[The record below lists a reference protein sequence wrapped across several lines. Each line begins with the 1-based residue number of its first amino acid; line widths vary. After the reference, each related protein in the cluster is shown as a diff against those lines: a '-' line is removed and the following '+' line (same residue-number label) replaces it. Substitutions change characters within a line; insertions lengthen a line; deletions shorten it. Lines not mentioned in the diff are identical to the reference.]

1 MLKRFISF
9 LTVLLA
15 VQFVAAQAPAGYYS
29 STKGSSGR
37 NLKTAMFKVIGSH
50 KDIGYDGLWKAFRD
64 TDCRP
69 DGKVWDMYSNTTN
82 FRFGTDQDKG
92 RHSKEGDT
100 YNREHSFPKSWF
112 GDARPMHND
121 LFHLYPTDSY
131 VNGMRSN
138 YAFGETEHPSKT
150 SNNGF
155 SKFGSCTT
163 PGYSG
168 EVFEPN
174 DEYKGDFARSY
185 FYMATAYEDRFS
197 KFSSP
202 MLARNSYPCYTKWAL
217 DMLLRWAKEDPV
229 SEKEIKRNNAVYKHQ
244 NNRNPYIDFPGLE
257 EYVWGDKQNVAF
269 DPDNYNNGGGV
280 TPDPEPNPNPGVSV
294 AAPVFSVASGQVA
307 VNTEVTISSTTAGA
321 TIYYTVNN
329 TAEVSG
335 ASPVKYTITEDAS
348 ISAYAQ
354 LGDKKSETVKATYT
368 VAKAPVFGD
377 GVYVRVENAADL
389 TLGHRYLI
397 VCESENVAMAEE
409 KKDIRGYASVTIKG
423 NEIKTDVVREGKPY
437 AFVLGR
443 TANHYTFCDISD
455 NTYLS
460 INTNGNKLYSVKDCN
475 GTDAQWNIEMAAGI
489 AEIVSVKYKERSI
502 QYNSGAPRFAA
513 YKPGQ
518 TKVALYKETV
528 ADAIEYPEMEK
539 GTVDVYTIGG
549 RLLRDDVKKSDAV
562 KGLPR
567 GIYIIGG
574 VKVLVK

>member
-1 MLKRFISF
+1 MLRKFFSL

-15 VQFVAAQAPAGYYS
+15 VQLVSAQAPAGYYS
-29 STKGSSGR
+29 STKGASGR
-37 NLKTAMFKVIGSH
+37 NLKTAMFKVIGNH

-64 TDCRP
+64 TDSRP
-69 DGKVWDMYSNTTN
+69 DGTVWDMYSNTTK

-131 VNGMRSN
+131 INGIRSN
-138 YAFGETEHPSKT
+138 YAFGETDHPSKT
-150 SNNGF
+150 SHNGF
-155 SKFGSCTT
+155 SKFGRSSV

-168 EVFEPN
+168 DVFEPN

-202 MLARNSYPCYTKWAL
+202 MLARNSYPCYQKWAL

-244 NNRNPYIDFPGLE
+244 KNRNPFIDFPGLE
-257 EYVWGDKQNVAF
+257 QYVWGDKQNVAF
-269 DPDNYNNGGGV
+269 DPDNYNGGEVNPG
-280 TPDPEPNPNPGVSV
+280 PNPNPNPNPDVTV

-321 TIYYTVNN
+321 TIYYTVNS

-335 ASPVKYTITEDAS
+335 ASPVKYTITDDAT
-348 ISAYAQ
+348 ISAYAK
-354 LGDKKSETVKATYT
+354 LGDKKSETVTATYT
-368 VAKAPVFGD
+368 IAKSPIVGN
-377 GVYVRVENAADL
+377 GVYVRVDNDADL
-389 TLGHRYLI
+389 TLGNRYLI
-397 VCESENVAMAEE
+397 VCEGEKVAMAED
-409 KKDIRGYASVTIKG
+409 KKDIRGHAEVTING
-423 NEIKTDVVREGKPY
+423 TTIETDVAREGKPY

-443 TANHYTFCDISD
+443 TAGHYTFCDVSND
-455 NTYLS
+455 TYLS
-460 INTNGNKLYSVKDCN
+460 VGGKNKLYSIKD
-475 GTDAQWNIEMAAGI
+475 GKAEDAQWNIELAAGI
-489 AEIVSVKYKERSI
+489 ANISSVKSTGARI
-502 QYNSGAPRFAA
+502 QYNSGSPRFAA
-513 YKPGQ
+513 YKSGQ
-518 TKVALYKETV
+518 KPVALFKETV
-528 ADAIEYPEMEK
+528 ADAIEYPVVVN
-539 GTVDVYTIGG
+539 GTVNVYSIGG
-549 RLLRDDVKKSDAV
+549 RLLRNDVNKRDAV

-574 VKVLVK
+574 AKVLVR

>member
-1 MLKRFISF
+1 MLKKLFSL

-15 VQFVAAQAPAGYYS
+15 VQLVSAQAPAGYYG
-29 STKGSSGR
+29 STKGASGR

-50 KDIGYDGLWKAFRD
+50 KDIGYDGLWKAFRE
-64 TDCRP
+64 TDCRK
-69 DGKVWDMYSNTTN
+69 DGTVWDMYSNTTK
-82 FRFGTDQDKG
+82 FRFDTDQDKG

-112 GDARPMHND
+112 NDARPMHND

-131 VNGMRSN
+131 INGIRSN
-138 YAFGETEHPSKT
+138 YAFGETDHPSKT
-150 SNNGF
+150 SHNGF
-155 SKFGSCTT
+155 SKFGKSSV

-185 FYMATAYEDRFS
+185 FYMATAYEDKFS

-202 MLARNSYPCYTKWAL
+202 MLARNSYPCYQKWAL

-229 SEKEIKRNNAVYKHQ
+229 SQKEIDRNNAVYKWQ
-244 NNRNPYIDFPGLE
+244 KNRNPYIDFPGLE
-257 EYVWGDKQNVAF
+257 QYVWGDKQNVAF
-269 DPDNYNNGGGV
+269 NPDNYNGGEV
-280 TPDPEPNPNPGVSV
+280 TPNPEPNPNPGTTV
-294 AAPVFSVASGQVA
+294 AAPVFSVTSGQVA

-321 TIYYTVNN
+321 TIYYTANN

-335 ASPVKYTITEDAS
+335 ASPVKYTITDDVT
-348 ISAYAQ
+348 ISAYAK

-368 VAKAPVFGD
+368 IAKAPVVGN

-397 VCESENVAMAEE
+397 VCESNNVAMAEE
-409 KKDIRGYASVTIKG
+409 KKDIRGYASVTING
-423 NEIKTDVVREGKPY
+423 TAIETDVAREGKPY

-443 TANHYTFCDISD
+443 IANHYTFCDVSD

-460 INTNGNKLYSVKDCN
+460 INTNGNKLYSVKECN
-475 GTDAQWNIEMAAGI
+475 GEDAQWNIEMAGGI
-489 AEIVSVKYKERSI
+489 ANIVSAKYSDRSI

-513 YKPGQ
+513 YKNGQ
-518 TKVALYKETV
+518 QKVSLYKETV
-528 ADAIEYPEMEK
+528 ADAIEYPMVVN

-549 RLLRDDVKKSDAV
+549 RLLRDDVMKSEAV

-567 GIYIIGG
+567 GIYIVGG
-574 VKVLVK
+574 VRVLVK

>member
-1 MLKRFISF
+1 MLRKFISF
-9 LTVLLA
+9 LVVALA
-15 VQFVAAQAPAGYYS
+15 VQLASAQAPAGYYS
-29 STKGSSGR
+29 STKGASGR

-82 FRFGTDQDKG
+82 YRFGTDQDKG

-112 GDARPMHND
+112 NDARPMHND

-138 YAFGETEHPSKT
+138 YAFGETAHPSKT
-150 SNNGF
+150 SHNGF
-155 SKFGSCTT
+155 SKFGKSSV

-229 SEKEIKRNNAVYKHQ
+229 SQKEIDRNNAVYKHQ
-244 NNRNPYIDFPGLE
+244 HNRNPYIDFPGLE

-269 DPDNYNNGGGV
+269 DPDNYNGGEV
-280 TPDPEPNPNPGVSV
+280 NPAPNPNPDTSV

-335 ASPVKYTITEDAS
+335 TSPVKYSVTEDAT

-354 LGDKKSETVKATYT
+354 LGDKKSETVTATYT
-368 VAKAPVFGD
+368 IAKAPVVGS
-377 GVYVRVENAADL
+377 GVYVRVEDAAEL

-397 VCESENVAMAEE
+397 VCESQYVAMAAH
-409 KKDIRGYASVTIKG
+409 KKDVRDYASVTVNG
-423 NEIKTDVVREGKPY
+423 NAIETSVSSNGKPY

-443 TANHYTFCDISD
+443 VAGHYTFCDAS
-455 NTYLS
+455 NQTYLS
-460 INTNGNKLYSVKDCN
+460 INTNGNKLYSVQDCN
-475 GTDAQWNIEMAAGI
+475 GTDAQWNIEVAAGLSK
-489 AEIVSVKYKERSI
+489 IVSVKYSERSI

-513 YKPGQ
+513 YKNGQ
-518 TKVALYKETV
+518 KPVSLFKETV
-528 ADAIEYPEMEK
+528 ADAIEYPEMEN
-539 GTVDVYTIGG
+539 GTVDVYTVGG
-549 RLLRDDVKKSDAV
+549 RLLRDNVMKSEAV

-567 GIYIIGG
+567 GIYVIGG